1 MKNFPNCWEYLTAH
15 KDRLMQRSISGYTP
29 DTWYRYGRSQSLTK
43 FNGEAKLIWPV
54 LSVEPRYA
62 YDDQNIVFT
71 GGGNGPYYGL
81 RPLASTSLSIHY
93 LQAVLSHPV
102 IEAMVRARGSSF
114 RGGYKSHGKQFI
126 KDLPIYN
133 IDFAN
138 PTETSIHNQIVELV
152 QKLITVTESEAAAT
166 VPTQRRRFAQQ
177 RRLLRQRI
185 EKLVEE
191 LYGLDRADLDT
202 VRPVDSDEE

>member
-1 MKNFPNCWEYLTAH
+1 
-15 KDRLMQRSISGYTP
+15 MQRSISGGTLK
-29 DTWYRYGRSQSLTK
+29 TWYRYGRSQSLTK
-43 FNGEAKLIWPV
+43 FNDAWVECEAYRNQPKLIWPV

-81 RPLASTSLSIHY
+81 RTLESTSLSVHY

-166 VPTQRRRFAQQ
+166 VPTQRRRLAQQ
-177 RRLLRQRI
+177 RKLLRQRI

-202 VRPVDSDEE
+202 VSPVDSDE